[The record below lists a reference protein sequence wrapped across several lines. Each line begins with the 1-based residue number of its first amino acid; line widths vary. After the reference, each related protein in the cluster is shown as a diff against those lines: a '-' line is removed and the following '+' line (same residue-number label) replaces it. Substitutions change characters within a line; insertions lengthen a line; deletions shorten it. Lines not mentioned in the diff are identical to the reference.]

1 MSELYTLVLFVH
13 LLAFVFWLGAD
24 IGVFILGKFA
34 QNPAHSVEQRLLLLQ
49 VALII
54 DKFPRVSMVTAVA
67 TGFYLSV
74 TSGWIVLPG
83 WLAMACW
90 AVLAAWFVVIVARV
104 RVEQAPH
111 WVELAEKAI
120 YYLMLIAF
128 VGVIVSATMGAS
140 VVGPS
145 WLFGKLALLA
155 VILLLVLWLEKA
167 FQPAVIGFMTLP
179 ETGSTPELEKQIK
192 GAMDTTYTSVL
203 GIYACTLGAAFLGL
217 SKYAFG

>member
-49 VALII
+49 VALIV
-54 DKFPRVSMVTAVA
+54 DKFPRVSMVAAVA

-74 TSGWIVLPG
+74 TAGWIVLPA
-83 WLAMACW
+83 WLVLVTW
-90 AVLAAWFVVIVARV
+90 AVLAGWFVAIVARV
-104 RVEQAPH
+104 RAEQAPH
-111 WVELAEKAI
+111 WVERAEKGV
-120 YYLMLIAF
+120 YYLLLVAF
-128 VGVIVSATMGAS
+128 AGIVAATAMGEG
-140 VVGPS
+140 VVGPQ
-145 WLFGKLALLA
+145 WLLGKLALLA

-167 FQPAVIGFMTLP
+167 FQPAVAGFMTLA
-179 ETGSTPELEKQIK
+179 ESGSTPELEGQIR
-192 GAMDTTYTSVL
+192 GAMDTTYASVL

-217 SKYAFG
+217 SKLAFG

>member
-34 QNPAHSVEQRLLLLQ
+34 QNPAYTVEQRLLLLQ
-49 VALII
+49 VALIV

-74 TSGWIVLPG
+74 TSGWITLPG
-83 WLAMACW
+83 WLALVCW

-104 RVEQAPH
+104 LSEQAPH
-111 WVELAEKAI
+111 WVELSERII
-120 YYLMLIAF
+120 YYLLLLAF
-128 VGVIVSATMGAS
+128 LGVIASATLGTS

-155 VILLLVLWLEKA
+155 VILVLVLWLEKA

-179 ETGSTPELEKQIK
+179 ETGSTPELERQIK
-192 GAMDTTYTSVL
+192 GAMDTTYTSVI